1 MHHFRYKLL
10 KMERMHG
17 NMGAY
22 TFVKLLDLNMT
33 EKETQ
38 DWILEDA
45 IREHTGSKNL
55 KRIEPSRRHRE
66 YIDNTRQK
74 YAIEL
79 VLDE

>member
-1 MHHFRYKLL
+1 
-10 KMERMHG
+10 MERDRVFV

-22 TFVKLLDLNMT
+22 VFIKLLDLYMY

-38 DWILEDA
+38 DWILEGA
-45 IREHTGSKNL
+45 IKEYTGSQTL
-55 KRIEPSRRHRE
+55 KRIDVTRRHRE
-66 YIDNTRQK
+66 YIDEKGQK